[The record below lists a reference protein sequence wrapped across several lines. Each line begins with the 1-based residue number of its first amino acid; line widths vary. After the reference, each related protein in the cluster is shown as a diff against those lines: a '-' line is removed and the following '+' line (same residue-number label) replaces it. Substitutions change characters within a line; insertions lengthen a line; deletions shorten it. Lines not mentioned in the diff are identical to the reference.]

1 MPAQISKL
9 GINGNYDNNKTE
21 DIATE
26 NVHNNNKASNESKT
40 TASIGS
46 KTREKEGSNSKETT
60 STNKIKKEK
69 DYTNKPNK
77 EQLEE
82 KEDTGKR
89 KKVLQKSAENETQ
102 TEVQEKIMGKLTTE
116 QAQILETIGKKE
128 ENMKQ
133 EIMKISQ
140 KETPTIPRNMEL

>member
-9 GINGNYDNNKTE
+9 DINGNYDSNKTE

-60 STNKIKKEK
+60 STNKIEKEK

-102 TEVQEKIMGKLTTE
+102 TEVQEKNMGKLTTE
-116 QAQILETIGKKE
+116 QAQILETSGKK
-128 ENMKQ
+128 K
-133 EIMKISQ
+133 K
-140 KETPTIPRNMEL
+140 T